1 MAHRYRKLQSGC
13 WRNAMMYRT
22 AAWMLICM
30 APIAANMAFSEELKI
45 TASQLDNLGVAFGTP
60 QVADL
65 ADDFRAPAR
74 VRIPPTNDYA
84 VVPLLPGT
92 VKNLGVS
99 IGDTVSK
106 GEPIAWI
113 GSPEF
118 LEMQGEYIDAFHQL
132 RLAQT
137 RYANDQTLNEEG
149 IVSSRRLAVSEH
161 EMEDHRIAEQRLRHS
176 LGLAGLGAAEID
188 VLRESLLLQ
197 PALILRSPVDGV
209 VLEEYRT
216 VGQQVD
222 PSQGVYRIANLN
234 ELWLEINVPFIKSID
249 IIPGGTVLVK
259 QGQQNV
265 TASITNIG
273 RHVDESNQTVVVR
286 AVIESDS
293 GLAPGQFVTAT
304 LTKSRSEKYL
314 LLPAGSTVR
323 KEDRDYV
330 FIRKP
335 AGVESREVEVIRQ
348 AQGRIIIG
356 SGISA
361 NESVVIRGTAA
372 LKARWLGMG
381 GGE

>member
-1 MAHRYRKLQSGC
+1 MI
-13 WRNAMMYRT
+13 YRT
-22 AAWMLICM
+22 KAWTLICM
-30 APIAANMAFSEELKI
+30 ASIATNMTLADELEI
-45 TASQLDNLGVAFGTP
+45 SASQLDNLGVEFGTP
-60 QVADL
+60 QVAEL
-65 ADDFRAPAR
+65 ADDFQAPAR
-74 VRIPPTNDYA
+74 VRIPPANDYA

-99 IGDTVSK
+99 IGDHVRK

-132 RLAQT
+132 RLTQT
-137 RYANDQTLNEEG
+137 RFDNDKTLNEEG

-234 ELWLEINVPFIKSID
+234 ELWLEINVPFIKSLD
-249 IIPGGTVLVK
+249 IIPGATVLTK
-259 QGQQNV
+259 QGPRNV
-265 TASITNIG
+265 SATVTKIG
-273 RHVDESNQTVVVR
+273 RHVDEGNQTVVVR

-304 LTKSRSEKYL
+304 FTKSRSDKYL

-330 FIRKP
+330 FIQKP

-361 NESVVIRGTAA
+361 NESVAIHGTAA